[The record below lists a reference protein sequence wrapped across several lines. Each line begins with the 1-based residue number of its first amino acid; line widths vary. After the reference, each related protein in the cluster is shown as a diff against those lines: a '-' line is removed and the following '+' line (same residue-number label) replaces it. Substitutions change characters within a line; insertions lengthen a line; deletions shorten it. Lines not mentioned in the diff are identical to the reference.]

1 MTDQNDE
8 NSQAPPPGQ
17 LHNTDSSLLKR
28 VLCITNFDK
37 DISVVWTIDFV
48 HLLSIFRK
56 FECRVMGK
64 KMRENHLLLDS
75 LFSAGKRW

>member
-8 NSQAPPPGQ
+8 NSQAPPRGQ

-28 VLCITNFDK
+28 VLHVTNYDK
-37 DISVVWTIDFV
+37 DISVVWTLDFG

-56 FECRVMGK
+56 FEGTVMGK
-64 KMRENHLLLDS
+64 KNERKPLTS
-75 LFSAGKRW
+75 G